1 MNPLPPIEF
10 SISGDLTTV
19 VLRLLL
25 AAVLSGIVGWER
37 ERLRKPAGFRTHI
50 LVGIGSALAMLT
62 SLYVPEIYP
71 RFNVDPARI
80 AAQVVVGIGFL
91 GAGTILH
98 SKEGWV
104 SGLTTAAS
112 LWVVAMLGLAVGIGF
127 YSAAL
132 VAWLLVMVALY
143 FLNRFDEHIERHLYH
158 SVQISGRF
166 RTHFAEDVKDALRSY
181 NVVILKSE
189 FIIHPPNDRWLL
201 LQFKPIRVAQCQPL
215 LDRLQ
220 KVKGVEEVLF
230 D

>member
-1 MNPLPPIEF
+1 MNNLPVDPVAAPAF
-10 SISGDLTTV
+10 LDV
-19 VLRLLL
+19 FVRLLL

-50 LVGIGSALAMLT
+50 LVGLGSALVMLT
-62 SLYVPEIYP
+62 SLYVPSLYP

-112 LWVVAMLGLAVGIGF
+112 LWVVAGMGLAVGIGF
-127 YSAAL
+127 YEAAL
-132 VAWLLVMVALY
+132 TAWVLVIVALY
-143 FLNRFDEHIERHLYH
+143 FLNRIDDYIERHLYH

-166 RTHFAEDVKDALRSY
+166 RTHLAEDVKDRLREAG
-181 NVVILKSE
+181 VVILKSE
-189 FIIHPPNDRWLL
+189 FVHPVAHATWLVVH
-201 LQFKPIRVAQCQPL
+201 FKPIPVREGRGL
-215 LDRLQ
+215 LDRLR
-220 KVKGVEEVLF
+220 KVKGVQEVLF

>member
-1 MNPLPPIEF
+1 MNFPPIDF
-10 SISGDLTTV
+10 AISSEYGTV
-19 VLRLLL
+19 FIRLLL

-50 LVGIGSALAMLT
+50 LVGIGSALVMLV
-62 SLYVPEIYP
+62 SLYVPEVYP

-112 LWVVAMLGLAVGIGF
+112 LWVVAGVGLAVGIGF
-127 YSAAL
+127 YSAAVIAWAL
-132 VAWLLVMVALY
+132 VIVSLY
-143 FLNRFDEHIERHLYH
+143 FLNRIDDYIERHLYH
-158 SVQISGRF
+158 SVQISARF
-166 RTHFAEDVKDALRSY
+166 HTHLAEEVKDRLRDAG
-181 NVVILKSE
+181 VVILKTE
-189 FIIHPPNDRWLL
+189 YVNQVPQGTWFVVH
-201 LQFKPIRVAQCQPL
+201 FKPIKVHESRGL
-215 LDRLQ
+215 LDRLR
-220 KVKGVEEVLF
+220 KVKGVQEVLF